1 MWLVRGEVEVFARI
15 AVAITLTILARQP
28 VQAQTA
34 QPLFPSETAPLFRP
48 DAAGTR
54 AEPAYD
60 PIGIASGSFRILPKV
75 ELGAVTNSN
84 IFSQDGGAD
93 GEAYFVAQ
101 PALRIVSDWG
111 RHGFELD
118 ADARIRRFA
127 SLESENSEEFAVGA
141 NGRYDLDYA
150 SAIFTRIGYSRR
162 IEPRGAGGPA
172 NANAEPSA
180 YSELGSSLG
189 ASKEFGPLRLRASIS
204 ATRRRYD
211 DIRLVAG
218 GEQDQSFRNSRAIT
232 VTPRIDYA
240 VSPAAGLFVT
250 GSYSAVKSLD
260 APSCC
265 VRDATGGTIL
275 AGVRAEL
282 GRLVIGEVAAGWRT
296 RSFERPQYRDF
307 DGLTFDARIDWYPT
321 ELVSFRLSA
330 GQDIENSGIAS
341 VAGIVTRNATLSAYY
356 EPLRNLRVIG
366 SLRYFNEKYREL
378 HVETDSVGASLRAD
392 YSFNRNLTLGLR
404 ASVRDRGSSDPQTVS
419 EFHGYELGASLGYA
433 I

>member
-1 MWLVRGEVEVFARI
+1 MFARI
-15 AVAITLTILARQP
+15 GVAITLTILAGQP
-28 VQAQTA
+28 VQAQSA
-34 QPLFPSETAPLFRP
+34 QPLFPSETALLFRP

-54 AEPAYD
+54 PEAAYN
-60 PIGIASGSFRILPKV
+60 PTGIAIGPLRVLPKI
-75 ELGAVTNSN
+75 ELGAVIDSN
-84 IFSQDGGAD
+84 IFNQDGGAD
-93 GEAYFVAQ
+93 REAYFVAR

-111 RHGFELD
+111 RHGFEVD

-127 SLESENSEEFAVGA
+127 SLEREDSEEFGLGA
-141 NGRYDLDYA
+141 SGRYDLDYA
-150 SAIFTRIGYSRR
+150 SAIFTRVGYARR
-162 IEPRGAGGPA
+162 IEPRGAGGPV

-180 YSELGSSLG
+180 YSELGSSIG
-189 ASKEFGPLRLRASIS
+189 ASREFGPLRLRASVS

-211 DIRLVAG
+211 EIRLVAG
-218 GEQDQSFRNSRAIT
+218 SEQDQSFRNARAIT
-232 VTPRIDYA
+232 VTPRVDYA

-265 VRDATGGTIL
+265 ARDATGGTIL

-307 DGLTFDARIDWYPT
+307 GGPTFDARIDWYPT
-321 ELVSFRLSA
+321 ELISFRLSA
-330 GQDIENSGIAS
+330 GQDIENSGIAT
-341 VAGIVTRNATLSAYY
+341 VAGIVTRNAILSAYY
-356 EPLRNLRVIG
+356 DPLRNLRITG
-366 SLRYFNEKYREL
+366 SLRYSNEKYREL

-404 ASVRDRGSSDPQTVS
+404 AGVRDRGSSAPQTVS
-419 EFHGYELGASLGYA
+419 EFHGYEFGASLGYA